1 MRYAL
6 LQKPALVTVAK
17 DGIVEV
23 QLDSNPTTGYTWT
36 LASGSKGLEQ
46 MGSKYVAK
54 SADGMVGGGGIQTYT
69 FKATGDGENDLEFV
83 YKVRQAQ
90 PLASSQIRIL
100 IFIILHARHCA
111 RPVHGFIRLISRIY
125 SCMCGERQIILC
137 FCMHTSVRVS
147 LQCADSFDDY
157 LNVSALI
164 HGTGTHSSRMCH
176 SVLGKRKMPIAYKLK

>member
-1 MRYAL
+1 VRYAL

-36 LASGSKGLEQ
+36 LAAGSKGLEQ

-83 YKVRQAQ
+83 YKVRETQ
-90 PLASSQIRIL
+90 PLASSQIRLL
-100 IFIILHARHCA
+100 IFIILHARHFA
-111 RPVHGFIRLISRIY
+111 RHAHVLIRLISRIY
-125 SCMCGERQIILC
+125 ACMCGERQIILC
-137 FCMHTSVRVS
+137 LCMHTSVRVS
-147 LQCADSFDDY
+147 LPCADSFDDY
-157 LNVSALI
+157 LNVSALL
-164 HGTGTHSSRMCH
+164 HGTRTLHLGCATAF
-176 SVLGKRKMPIAYKLK
+176 LGKGRCQSRTS

>member
-1 MRYAL
+1 MFVGTCVVRYAL

-46 MGSKYVAK
+46 TGSKYVAK

-83 YKVRQAQ
+83 YKVRETQ
-90 PLASSQIRIL
+90 PLASSQIRLL
-100 IFIILHARHCA
+100 IFIMFACA
-111 RPVHGFIRLISRIY
+111 QTLCWTCPRVHIPNFSNICLY
-125 SCMCGERQIILC
+125 
-137 FCMHTSVRVS
+137 VRREANNTVS
-147 LQCADSFDDY
+147 LY
-157 LNVSALI
+157 
-164 HGTGTHSSRMCH
+164 
-176 SVLGKRKMPIAYKLK
+176 AYKRARVLTMR